1 MDKSLIRT
9 DGIPP
14 ELIELQKSKR
24 TAALTNLVS
33 GKTPKEVVFPKPM
46 GRGRN
51 VDYVP
56 GWWFVEQLNALF
68 GYYWD
73 FEIEDQGIGEG
84 NCWVRGKL
92 TVKDP
97 VSDLTVTKSAFG
109 GSRLKSK
116 ENPAIDIGDD
126 LKSAATDALKKAA
139 TLLGIA
145 ADVYGKRE
153 VQEETTSE
161 KQLVTLYSI
170 AEKKGVTKEEV
181 ASMSSKKFGKSPE
194 ELAEVDIL
202 ALIGEVRSLAATKV
216 GLGEDGNKEKT

>member
-1 MDKSLIRT
+1 METRDSLIKVPAEMVGSENNLPT
-9 DGIPP
+9 
-14 ELIELQKSKR
+14 ELSEIQSKR
-24 TAALTNLVS
+24 YSEALTNLIT
-33 GKTPKEVVFPKPM
+33 GKTPKDAIFQRPVRKGVD
-46 GRGRN
+46 

-56 GWWFVEQLNALF
+56 GWWFISQLNALF

-92 TVKDP
+92 TIKDP
-97 VSDLTVTKSAFG
+97 KTGLTVTKSSFG

-145 ADVYGKRE
+145 SDIYGRRE
-153 VQEETTSE
+153 TQDQTKSKSQLEGLYKVGESKGLDKDAVIDISE
-161 KQLVTLYSI
+161 KT
-170 AEKKGVTKEEV
+170 
-181 ASMSSKKFGKSPE
+181 FGKAPD
-194 ELAEVDIL
+194 ELTEIDVL
-202 ALIGEVRSLAATKV
+202 GLIREVRSRPIPT
-216 GLGEDGNKEKT
+216 E